1 MGTRSNRL
9 GDLCFGAQIRKIG
22 IPLHTPVFFYIKV
35 GVKGVYI
42 SRTCFSDAMC
52 EKQYINIVK
61 AMIKAFQ
68 RSSIKVI
75 SS

>member
-9 GDLCFGAQIRKIG
+9 GEICFGAQIRKIG
-22 IPLHTPVFFYIKV
+22 IPCIPQFFYIKV
-35 GVKGVYI
+35 GFKGVYI

-52 EKQYINIVK
+52 EKQYNIVK